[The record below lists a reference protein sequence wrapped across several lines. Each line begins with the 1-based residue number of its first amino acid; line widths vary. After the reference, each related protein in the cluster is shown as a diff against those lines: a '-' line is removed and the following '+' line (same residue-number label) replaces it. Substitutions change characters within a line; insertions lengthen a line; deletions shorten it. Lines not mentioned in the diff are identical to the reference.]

1 MKKFI
6 YPIIAMLG
14 ILMPTSAVAQT
25 TAGDESYNEAYVVL
39 QMESEN
45 SATLTLY
52 YDDKKS
58 THTEGTA
65 VGLNEMMESPEIM
78 QARQSIQSVTID
90 ATFANCRPTSTQMWF
105 SNFFVLKR
113 ITGMENLNT
122 SEVTNMDGMF
132 MECVEIEELDLSH
145 FNTSKVTSMSN
156 MFFMNRA
163 LTKLDL
169 STFDTSSVTDMT
181 SMFGNCV
188 SLTTILVGDK
198 WTTTSVKEGDN
209 YMFGECEKLVGG
221 AGTTYSEDHT
231 GLEYARIDAEGTPG
245 YLTQGTSRKAS
256 VPTFSMENDRLVI
269 ATETADAAIYYKS
282 ADWTSYSEV
291 DSLDRVLT
299 ASIGKDDVLYTGPIE
314 LTKNFILKAYTAKE
328 GMDNSDT
335 NTLVYDY
342 DSWKQLLDVIDYGTN
357 VYKQGKDN
365 EFVEQKYVDELKWA
379 LDEGSMMYSRR
390 IEMDRNEALYFID
403 QIATLCKQIEEQIA
417 SANVAEFDGSILTVQ
432 GQLTMAEALEKVGGQ
447 DKVVSTIAAIVW
459 NSKETLTDSNLE
471 PFTNPN
477 MLIFVKDA
485 ARVSDKAKNVVVNG
499 VAKSIVLSNTES
511 GNNNFFSP
519 QEFTA
524 ESISYTREF
533 KQKTQKDVSRG
544 WEGIALPF
552 DVQTFTHETHGA
564 IAPFGNDASSY
575 HFWLHQMTDKGM
587 EKATSIEAGK
597 PYIISMPNS
606 TSYIDE
612 FNQAGKVTFSA
623 QNAKIP
629 VTLRKSAQLA
639 DGSVTMIS
647 TFNEIEPAATYALN
661 VGTEVEGYVE
671 GSVFVKELRSIRP
684 FEVYTFHEGQRNS
697 GSRFITVSSLFGGG
711 NGTTG
716 IVDLNKEDE
725 ADTIVKVY
733 SLTGSLLIEGKRG
746 DVIENL
752 PRGIYIIG
760 GKKIIKK

>member
-1 MKKFI
+1 
-6 YPIIAMLG
+6 
-14 ILMPTSAVAQT
+14 
-25 TAGDESYNEAYVVL
+25 
-39 QMESEN
+39 
-45 SATLTLY
+45 
-52 YDDKKS
+52 
-58 THTEGTA
+58 
-65 VGLNEMMESPEIM
+65 
-78 QARQSIQSVTID
+78 
-90 ATFANCRPTSTQMWF
+90 
-105 SNFFVLKR
+105 
-113 ITGMENLNT
+113 
-122 SEVTNMDGMF
+122 
-132 MECVEIEELDLSH
+132 
-145 FNTSKVTSMSN
+145 
-156 MFFMNRA
+156 
-163 LTKLDL
+163 
-169 STFDTSSVTDMT
+169 
-181 SMFGNCV
+181 
-188 SLTTILVGDK
+188 
-198 WTTTSVKEGDN
+198 
-209 YMFGECEKLVGG
+209 
-221 AGTTYSEDHT
+221 
-231 GLEYARIDAEGTPG
+231 
-245 YLTQGTSRKAS
+245 
-256 VPTFSMENDRLVI
+256 
-269 ATETADAAIYYKS
+269 
-282 ADWTSYSEV
+282 
-291 DSLDRVLT
+291 
-299 ASIGKDDVLYTGPIE
+299 
-314 LTKNFILKAYTAKE
+314 
-328 GMDNSDT
+328 
-335 NTLVYDY
+335 
-342 DSWKQLLDVIDYGTN
+342 
-357 VYKQGKDN
+357 
-365 EFVEQKYVDELKWA
+365 
-379 LDEGSMMYSRR
+379 
-390 IEMDRNEALYFID
+390 
-403 QIATLCKQIEEQIA
+403 
-417 SANVAEFDGSILTVQ
+417 
-432 GQLTMAEALEKVGGQ
+432 
-447 DKVVSTIAAIVW
+447 
-459 NSKETLTDSNLE
+459 
-471 PFTNPN
+471 

-552 DVQTFTHETHGA
+552 DVQTFTHESHGA